1 MQMAR
6 ILVAA
11 VCAATAALRPAAPA
25 VAQAYPAQPI
35 KLVVPFPA
43 GSATDSIARLIGR
56 DLQETLGQPLVIENK
71 PGAQGIIGAEQDAR
85 AAPDGYTLLITAV
98 SFAATESLM
107 KKLPYDVVRDFTP
120 ISRIAI
126 TPLALLVKPDFPA
139 KSVREFIAH
148 LKARP
153 GKLSAGHGSSS
164 AQVSISQLRAMAGVD
179 VVEVAY
185 KGIPLAMND
194 VLAGNVEFSFVDLGN
209 SIAQVKG
216 GKLRALAVTSE
227 KRNPLVPDWPAMA
240 ETLPGY
246 DIDAWIATIGPRGLP
261 REVAQK
267 LHEATQ
273 KALARPDIETR
284 LGTIGFSPAPMG
296 PDRTPA
302 FIKAEVEKWA
312 KLVRQAGIQP
322 E

>member
-1 MQMAR
+1 
-6 ILVAA
+6 
-11 VCAATAALRPAAPA
+11 
-25 VAQAYPAQPI
+25 
-35 KLVVPFPA
+35 
-43 GSATDSIARLIGR
+43 
-56 DLQETLGQPLVIENK
+56 
-71 PGAQGIIGAEQDAR
+71 
-85 AAPDGYTLLITAV
+85 
-98 SFAATESLM
+98 
-107 KKLPYDVVRDFTP
+107 
-120 ISRIAI
+120 
-126 TPLALLVKPDFPA
+126 
-139 KSVREFIAH
+139 
-148 LKARP
+148 
-153 GKLSAGHGSSS
+153 
-164 AQVSISQLRAMAGVD
+164 
-179 VVEVAY
+179 
-185 KGIPLAMND
+185 
-194 VLAGNVEFSFVDLGN
+194 
-209 SIAQVKG
+209 
-216 GKLRALAVTSE
+216 
-227 KRNPLVPDWPAMA
+227 MA